1 MDIRVLV
8 SMIYKFFDKKSL
20 GSGVK
25 SEIIL
30 NQELDEEE
38 SRKAIIRIF
47 EKRKLY
53 SSYKDYIW
61 GADLG
66 DMQ

>member
-8 SMIYKFFDKKSL
+8 STIYKFFDKKSL

-38 SRKAIIRIF
+38 SRKPIIRIF

>member
-53 SSYKDYIW
+53 SSYKDHIW